1 MNDLSETDK
10 RDLEAM
16 KRLKPIAAKAK
27 KLYAD
32 TSTSEELANVM
43 EEMIKALSPSLL
55 LRACDSHRTMII
67 AKRAVKLAESKQKA
81 EEGKN
86 AA

>member
-32 TSTSEELANVM
+32 TATSEELASVM
-43 EEMIKALSPSLL
+43 EELVQAAPPSLL
-55 LRACDSHRTMII
+55 LRACDSHRNMII
-67 AKRAVKLAESKQKA
+67 ARRAVKIDERKRSSKEVA
-81 EEGKN
+81 TSE
-86 AA
+86 